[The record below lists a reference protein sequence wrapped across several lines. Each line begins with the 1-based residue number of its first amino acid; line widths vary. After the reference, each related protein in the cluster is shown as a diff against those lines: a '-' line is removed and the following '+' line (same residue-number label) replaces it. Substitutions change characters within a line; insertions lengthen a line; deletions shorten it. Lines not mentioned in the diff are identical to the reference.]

1 MMDKD
6 YYNKKAKNKIEI
18 CSSNNIKLIYLVEKD
33 IKSLMVNKEAV
44 EKNKVNNFTY
54 LTEKEQNERE
64 KKQITLLTT
73 NKEKKGS

>member
-1 MMDKD
+1 MF
-6 YYNKKAKNKIEI
+6 EI
-18 CSSNNIKLIYLVEKD
+18 PSKKD
-33 IKSLMVNKEAV
+33 IKSLIVNKEAV